1 MQLRNAANAVD
12 PFGGD
17 PVPPPNCEPAGSR
30 REHALMAFWNFLPTL
45 KPPGAPPPEGNV
57 PDGAP
62 PGGPPEPGSEILTP
76 CFLRHFSNFLR
87 VFLVVAFVA
96 ELDDADAALPPTTSP
111 PPESATTSTT
121 ASTEQNRTRTRRGP
135 CGFARSRIGVGHCD
149 SMRGE
154 SGESVRRAIMITW
167 TLESDAWTVT
177 PPASYIE
184 ALHVRLLMQSPES
197 PVILRRWSSRYF
209 PSRTTT
215 ISLTS
220 S

>member
-1 MQLRNAANAVD
+1 MLVEGDLGSSDEHAEYAFLYFELEVGVTVDDDDLAPYDPFASVTWCSVMQLRNAANAVD

-135 CGFARSRIGVGHCD
+135 CD
-149 SMRGE
+149 
-154 SGESVRRAIMITW
+154 
-167 TLESDAWTVT
+167 
-177 PPASYIE
+177 
-184 ALHVRLLMQSPES
+184 
-197 PVILRRWSSRYF
+197 LREVE
-209 PSRTTT
+209 
-215 ISLTS
+215 
-220 S
+220 